1 MRGNGWQGNAGGERV
16 RQRNGWQGNAGRE
29 KEGQGNWGFALML
42 PDDCWEG
49 IEWEDWSLI
58 VGCRG
63 FGELI
68 CEGWGPRISR
78 MGTDGF

>member
-1 MRGNGWQGNAGGERV
+1 M
-16 RQRNGWQGNAGRE
+16 
-29 KEGQGNWGFALML
+29 ML
-42 PDDCWEG
+42 PGDCWEG
-49 IEWEDWSLI
+49 IEREEWSLI

-78 MGTDGF
+78 MGTDDF